1 MFVGNVLALLRPPA
15 QKQADA
21 EVVAAPKVR
30 TIAMALVGL
39 VAAVWALVSLWSG

>member
-15 QKQADA
+15 QKKADA
-21 EVVAAPKVR
+21 ELVAAPKVR
-30 TIAMALVGL
+30 MIAMALVGL